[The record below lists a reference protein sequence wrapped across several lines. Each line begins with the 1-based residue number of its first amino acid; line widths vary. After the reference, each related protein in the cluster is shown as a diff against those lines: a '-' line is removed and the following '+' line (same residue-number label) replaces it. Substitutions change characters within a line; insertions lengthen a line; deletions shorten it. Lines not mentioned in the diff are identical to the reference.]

1 MGPNSFDCS
10 GLTNYVYRQ
19 VTGRDIGGWTV
30 PQEAAGVQIPVSQAQ
45 PGDLL
50 FWGARGATYHVAIS
64 TGGSGYIHA
73 PTYGQTVTSAS
84 ISPYFAPSFAVRVL

>member
-45 PGDLL
+45 PV
-50 FWGARGATYHVAIS
+50 TYYSGSSWSYIS
-64 TGGSGYIHA
+64 RS
-73 PTYGQTVTSAS
+73 
-84 ISPYFAPSFAVRVL
+84 YFNRW